1 MTSRS
6 KRSRKD
12 QPDEA
17 EAPVKETPAKETSA
31 VEEETKPASDE
42 PPVKRGRGRPRV
54 PEHLKKKWESTG
66 RPRGRPRI
74 HPLEPNKPKRPKGR
88 PRIHPVPVKGS
99 SVETPVKRE
108 RGRPRKPDYLKTK
121 VSSGRPRGRPRIHP
135 VLKVTNKPKR
145 PRGRPRI
152 HPIDGENG
160 RSKSKKVTSRGQIKR
175 SKPKKEEVK

>member
-6 KRSRKD
+6 KRGRKD

-17 EAPVKETPAKETSA
+17 EAPVKETSAKETSV
-31 VEEETKPASDE
+31 VEEESKPASDE
-42 PPVKRGRGRPRV
+42 PPVKRGRGRPRK
-54 PEHLKKKWESTG
+54 PEHLKKKWISTG

-88 PRIHPVPVKGS
+88 PRIHPIPIKKEPSAETSVK
-99 SVETPVKRE
+99 KE

-121 VSSGRPRGRPRIHP
+121 ASSGRPRGRPRIHP
-135 VLKVTNKPKR
+135 LEATNKPKK

-152 HPIDGENG
+152 HP
-160 RSKSKKVTSRGQIKR
+160 SKKVTSRGQLKR
-175 SKPKKEEVK
+175 SKPKKEEAK